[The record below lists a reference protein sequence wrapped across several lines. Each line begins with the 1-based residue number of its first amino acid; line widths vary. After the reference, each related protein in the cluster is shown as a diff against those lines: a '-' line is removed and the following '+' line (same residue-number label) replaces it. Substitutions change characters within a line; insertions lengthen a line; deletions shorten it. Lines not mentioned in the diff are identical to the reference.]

1 MQHYIAVKKGERE
14 KTFYIMIRE
23 NLQDTM
29 LKKKNQCLKECA
41 KEANFTVNK

>member
-1 MQHYIAVKKGERE
+1 MEHYIAVKKGERE

-29 LKKKNQCLKECA
+29 LREKKSMSKRVCKGS
-41 KEANFTVNK
+41 